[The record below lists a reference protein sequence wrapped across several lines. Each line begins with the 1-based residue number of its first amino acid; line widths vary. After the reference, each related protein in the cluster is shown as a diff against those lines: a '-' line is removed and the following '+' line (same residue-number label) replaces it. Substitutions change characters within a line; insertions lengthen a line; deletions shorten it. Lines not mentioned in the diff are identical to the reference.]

1 MSARNVSRN
10 LPKKYD
16 LRYHVMVIHDK
27 VKPWICTE
35 CPAVY
40 KKEKLLYH
48 HTRNM
53 HSNMEYKCPHCDK
66 VFNQSGNLK
75 IHITTIHEN
84 NRPFPC
90 SFCDQP
96 FKTKSHLW
104 QHQKVCPKKEE
115 TTNDMELPLPKV
127 ETEHQ
132 IKHQTNDM
140 ELPMDFS
147 NAVHERLSHELPRK
161 HFLDVE

>member
-1 MSARNVSRN
+1 
-10 LPKKYD
+10 
-16 LRYHVMVIHDK
+16 MVIHDR

-66 VFNQSGNLK
+66 IFNQSGNLK

-84 NRPFPC
+84 NRPFSC

-96 FKTKSHLW
+96 FKTKSHVW
-104 QHQKVCPKKEE
+104 QHEKVCPKKKEN
-115 TTNDMELPLPKV
+115 TDDLELSK
-127 ETEHQ
+127 ETETQ
-132 IKHQTNDM
+132 SKHQTNDM

-147 NAVHERLSHELPRK
+147 SAVHELPRK

>member
-1 MSARNVSRN
+1 
-10 LPKKYD
+10 
-16 LRYHVMVIHDK
+16 MVIHDK

-84 NRPFPC
+84 HRPFPC

-96 FKTKSHLW
+96 FKTKSHVW
-104 QHQKVCPKKEE
+104 QHEKVCPKKKE
-115 TTNDMELPLPKV
+115 TTDGMELSK
-127 ETEHQ
+127 ETEPQ

-140 ELPMDFS
+140 ELPLPLNM
-147 NAVHERLSHELPRK
+147 ELPRK

>member
-1 MSARNVSRN
+1 
-10 LPKKYD
+10 
-16 LRYHVMVIHDK
+16 MVIHDK

-75 IHITTIHEN
+75 IHISTIHEN
-84 NRPFPC
+84 TRPFSC

-96 FKTKSHLW
+96 FKTKSHVW
-104 QHQKVCPKKEE
+104 QHEKICPKKKE
-115 TTNDMELPLPKV
+115 TTDDMELSKTEPQMKQQTNDMELPLPL
-127 ETEHQ
+127 
-132 IKHQTNDM
+132 NM
-140 ELPMDFS
+140 
-147 NAVHERLSHELPRK
+147 ELPRK